1 MSALPA
7 AHRRR
12 ALSRLT
18 DNFGRSN
25 RLNRLNLDA
34 MLAYI
39 TRRSLLLIFVLFG
52 VSVLI
57 FGILMTF
64 SPERRAATF
73 VTSPQQAK
81 DIPRIIKQFGLDDPF
96 YIQYIRWIKEVFK
109 GNLGWSL
116 VASRPVSEAFWNYFP
131 VTLEMN
137 LFAAPIV
144 IIFGIWLGTL
154 SGIHRDT
161 WIDHST
167 RIMAIVGWSLPTF
180 LFALVLLMIF
190 YGYFQIFSPG
200 VISDHLT
207 MFILD
212 NPDSFKPYTGLYTI
226 DGLLNGRLDMT
237 LNALSHLVLP
247 VLTYVIVVVALNMRV
262 MRSGMIEELSKE
274 YVVTAIAKGAD
285 KKTIHIK
292 HARRNALLPV
302 ITVAGQLV
310 AYSMEGSVA
319 VEVVFNRHGIG
330 WWLAESAVQLDIPVL
345 MCICLFMAV
354 IFVITNLTLDILYAV
369 IDPRIRLG

>member
-1 MSALPA
+1 
-7 AHRRR
+7 
-12 ALSRLT
+12 
-18 DNFGRSN
+18 
-25 RLNRLNLDA
+25 

-64 SPERRAATF
+64 SPERRAATY

-81 DIPRIIKQFGLDDPF
+81 DIPRIIQQFGLDDPF
-96 YIQYIRWIKEVFK
+96 YIQYVRWMKEVFK

-116 VASRPVSEAFWNYFP
+116 VASRPVAEAFWNYFP

-167 RIMAIVGWSLPTF
+167 RILAIVGWSLPTF

-200 VISDHLT
+200 VLSDHLT

-212 NPDSFKPYTGLYTI
+212 HPDSFRPYTGLYTI
-226 DGLLNGRLDMT
+226 DGILNGRLDIT

-274 YVVTAIAKGAD
+274 YVITAIAKGAD

-302 ITVAGQLV
+302 ITVAGQSV

-319 VEVVFNRHGIG
+319 VEVVYNRHGIG

-354 IFVITNLTLDILYAV
+354 IFVITNLTLDILYAY
-369 IDPRIRLG
+369 IDPRIRLH